1 VIEIRALREA
11 DRPWVTEQLTQRWGS
26 PVMVT
31 RGQIFDGPMLPGLI
45 ATEDTI
51 PCGLLL
57 YHIEDGACEI
67 VSLDSWREGRG
78 IGTALLG
85 AIQDLARQR
94 NCTRLWLITTNDNL
108 PAQAFYQKRGFHQ
121 AAVYPNAI
129 EMARLFKPE
138 IPAIGLNGIPITDEI
153 EMEMTL

>member
-1 VIEIRALREA
+1 MIEIRALTEA

-31 RGQIFDGPMLPGLI
+31 RGQVFDAPMLRGLL
-45 ATEDTI
+45 ACEDTT

-67 VSLDSWREGRG
+67 VTLDSWREGQG
-78 IGTALLG
+78 IGTALLN
-85 AIQDLARQR
+85 AARELAQQR
-94 NCTRLWLITTNDNL
+94 GCTRLFLITTNDNL
-108 PAQAFYQKRGFHQ
+108 PAQAFYQKRGFRQ
-121 AAVYPNAI
+121 AAVYPNAM
-129 EMARLFKPE
+129 EMARILKPE

-153 EMEMTL
+153 ELEMVL